1 MHYFL
6 PVTVS
11 RLALQP
17 FTFSNGVTVPPGT
30 LISVPGGVIHRDE
43 ELYPN
48 PNEFDGSRFVKLRE
62 RDVEGAAR
70 HQALSTS
77 VDHLTFGLG
86 RHAWCVFFV
95 WSIAVADIF
104 LSAPVASLLLMRS
117 RLSLHTLL

>member
-1 MHYFL
+1 M
-6 PVTVS
+6 
-11 RLALQP
+11 
-17 FTFSNGVTVPPGT
+17 
-30 LISVPGGVIHRDE
+30 
-43 ELYPN
+43 
-48 PNEFDGSRFVKLRE
+48 KLRE

-104 LSAPVASLLLMRS
+104 SLSPGRFFAINEVKAFLAHIVVTYDMKLEEGKQAPDCLYVSTMRVPGKANAMF
-117 RLSLHTLL
+117 RKRQK